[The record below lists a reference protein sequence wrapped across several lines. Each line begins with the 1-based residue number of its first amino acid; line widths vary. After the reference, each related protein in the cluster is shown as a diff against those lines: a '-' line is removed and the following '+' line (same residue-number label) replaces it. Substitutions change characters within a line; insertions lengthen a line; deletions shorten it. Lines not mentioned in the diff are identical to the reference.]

1 MGFIKNFFLTSRFFY
16 AMGCII
22 ALMML
27 SYGFP
32 MLLPIAKT
40 VGVVFFVV
48 CLVDTML
55 LFNKGIRVEAE
66 RDVSP
71 VLSLGDKNTV
81 RISLLS
87 RAGITLH
94 VDLIDELPEQ
104 FQIRNFRISMSL
116 KNNVPQENTYQLRP
130 VSRGEYSFGKIHLMT
145 TTGLALI
152 RRRITFPVDQDVAV
166 YPSIIQMKRYEL
178 KMFNREAT
186 QYGLKKV
193 RRIGHSYEFDSI
205 KQYVR
210 GDDYRSINWKVT
222 SRKAQLMVNQYD
234 DEKSQQVYCIIDKGR
249 TMHMPFH
256 GLSLFDYAV
265 NASLVI
271 SNIAL
276 AKQDKAGLI
285 TFAEKPKTMIRAERS
300 KVQLKHILE
309 ALYKE
314 RETSVEANYESIYT
328 TVKKF
333 ISGRS
338 LLFLYTNFESSYAL
352 QRVLPHLRKLNN
364 LHLLVVV
371 FFENTEIMTRT
382 SEKIEVLEDIYTQVT
397 AEQYALSK
405 IQIAQQ
411 LRQAGIVTVLTTP
424 ENLTVASINK
434 YLELKSRGMI

>member
-1 MGFIKNFFLTSRFFY
+1 
-16 AMGCII
+16 
-22 ALMML
+22 
-27 SYGFP
+27 
-32 MLLPIAKT
+32 
-40 VGVVFFVV
+40 
-48 CLVDTML
+48 
-55 LFNKGIRVEAE
+55 
-66 RDVSP
+66 
-71 VLSLGDKNTV
+71 
-81 RISLLS
+81 
-87 RAGITLH
+87 
-94 VDLIDELPEQ
+94 
-104 FQIRNFRISMSL
+104 
-116 KNNVPQENTYQLRP
+116 
-130 VSRGEYSFGKIHLMT
+130 
-145 TTGLALI
+145 
-152 RRRITFPVDQDVAV
+152 
-166 YPSIIQMKRYEL
+166 
-178 KMFNREAT
+178 
-186 QYGLKKV
+186 
-193 RRIGHSYEFDSI
+193 
-205 KQYVR
+205 
-210 GDDYRSINWKVT
+210 
-222 SRKAQLMVNQYD
+222 
-234 DEKSQQVYCIIDKGR
+234 
-249 TMHMPFH
+249 
-256 GLSLFDYAV
+256 
-265 NASLVI
+265 
-271 SNIAL
+271 
-276 AKQDKAGLI
+276 
-285 TFAEKPKTMIRAERS
+285 MIRAERS